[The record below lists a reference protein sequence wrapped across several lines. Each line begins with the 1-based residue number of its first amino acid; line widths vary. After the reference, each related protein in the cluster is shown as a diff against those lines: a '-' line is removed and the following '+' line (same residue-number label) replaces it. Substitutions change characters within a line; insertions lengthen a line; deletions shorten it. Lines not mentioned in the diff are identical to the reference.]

1 MTFTTDPTTVY
12 GQLRLLTTD
21 RDTNNPIYQDAD
33 YDAFLALENNV
44 TKLAAALALE
54 SIAVDQVLVLKVMT
68 TLGLQTR
75 GDLVSKALLDRAQA
89 LRDSVNDVGDLWDY
103 AEFDLTPWQT
113 REIILN
119 KALRGQI

>member
-21 RDTNNPIYQDAD
+21 RDPNNPIYQDAE
-33 YDAFLALENNV
+33 YDAFLVLENNV

-68 TLGLQTR
+68 SLGLTTN
-75 GDLVSKALLDRAQA
+75 GAAVAKSLMDRAQM

-103 AEFDLTPWQT
+103 AELALTPWQA
-113 REIILN
+113 RDIVLN
-119 KALRGQI
+119 QALRSGT